1 MKLYFHFHTVYA
13 SFNAFIPLHFDK
25 EPTNT
30 VARKNEAVRL
40 QCRVKGSPPASN
52 FTWVKNG
59 KVITVDHRVKV
70 ESNGAL
76 LINPVHS
83 YKLDVGEYQCFASSS
98 KFTIVSR
105 KVRLE
110 VAGKLR
116 LQSMFLTHC
125 GYFLFLA
132 FLMAWSEQLQVRADY
147 IVEREVCMSSPQR
160 LNSFLNIAFFRLL
173 MKISKRM
180 IFKNGN
186 RTLAFDTFN
195 SGQCERRTTIC
206 FNRECTSAGQF
217 RVFTLV
223 LFFSCWWSRDRSL
236 LACSFIFIF
245 TFVTTFQLS
254 LSNEQRAICLKTC
267 LQYLLTRNFN
277 LSMKRLREAF
287 AQPEKIVKKL

>member
-1 MKLYFHFHTVYA
+1 M
-13 SFNAFIPLHFDK
+13 PLGFVK

-40 QCRVKGSPPASN
+40 QCEVEGSPPPTN

-59 KVITVDHRVKV
+59 KVITVDDRVKI
-70 ESNGAL
+70 ESSGAL
-76 LINPVHS
+76 LINPVHTRK

-110 VAGKLR
+110 VAGKSW
-116 LQSMFLTHC
+116 LQCMFLTHC

-132 FLMAWSEQLQVRADY
+132 FLMAWSEQLQFRADY
-147 IVEREVCMSSPQR
+147 IGEREVCMSSPQR
-160 LNSFLNIAFFRLL
+160 LKFLFEHSVLPAAY
-173 MKISKRM
+173 MKISKRT

-195 SGQCERRTTIC
+195 SGQLKGEVQF

-217 RVFTLV
+217 RVFTSV
-223 LFFSCWWSRDRSL
+223 LFFSCCWSRDRSS
-236 LACSFIFIF
+236 LACSLIFIF

-267 LQYLLTRNFN
+267 LQSF
-277 LSMKRLREAF
+277 SDPKF
-287 AQPEKIVKKL
+287 